1 MKSIAN
7 LSVLFSTLLL
17 RPIRAVCSQM
27 IANFIESSKC
37 FPFDEII
44 TIERIIKHGFK
55 KDKYC
60 FVKDDICISYYHGP
74 PLIDQNLQYSVT
86 FEADGSESTASM
98 NLNKSSLTRIYSG
111 TVILLHGFRVSK
123 EFMLNSAIYFRFL
136 GYHVVVPD
144 LLGHGESG
152 GIKKYGVYDSKLINP
167 FINNLIEADIIKKDN
182 FYIVGNSMGA
192 LTATYISNLRTDI
205 NGVILLAPMPQ
216 FDQALY
222 NHSKVTHPILS
233 KIIPEQDIR
242 KGASLV
248 LEKNNINL
256 EDTNIIPLIQ
266 SSKTPILLISSD
278 TDRIAPYSDYKS
290 LSQDNIDLV
299 KIHNRN
305 HQSMTT
311 IGDDEH
317 ISIIRWLNKTEK
329 D

>member
-7 LSVLFSTLLL
+7 LSVLFSTRLLS
-17 RPIRAVCSQM
+17 PVRAVCSQM

-37 FPFDEII
+37 FPFDDII
-44 TIERIIKHGFK
+44 TIERIVKYSFK
-55 KDKYC
+55 KEKYC
-60 FVKDDICISYYHGP
+60 FAKSDICISYYHGA

-86 FEADGSESTASM
+86 FKADDSESIASL
-98 NLNKSSLTRIYSG
+98 NLKRNSLGRKYSG
-111 TVILLHGFRVSK
+111 TVILFHGFRVSK
-123 EFMLNSAIYFRFL
+123 EFLLYSAIYFRFL

-144 LLGHGESG
+144 LLGHGESS
-152 GIKKYGVYDSKLINP
+152 GIKEYGVHDSKLINL
-167 FINNLIEADIIKKDN
+167 FINNLIEAEVIKSDD

-192 LTATYISNLRTDI
+192 LTAIYVSNLRTDI
-205 NGVILLAPMPQ
+205 KGVILLAPMPQ

-248 LEKNNINL
+248 LKKNNINL

-266 SSKTPILLISSD
+266 SSKIPILLISSD
-278 TDRIAPYSDYKS
+278 TDRIAPYSDYKG
-290 LSQDNIDLV
+290 LTQDNIDLV

-317 ISIIRWLNKTEK
+317 ISIIRWLNKNEK
-329 D
+329 E